1 MNTLE
6 LASGLSGRVVVTLG
20 GEAVAQVKDVVFD
33 GPAGRI
39 TGFTLSGRGLLAG
52 PMKRSLPFSGVHAI
66 GPSAVMIAGETVF
79 EDRDAVVGRGEAEHG
94 KVLGAPVLTE
104 HGTGIGTVAD
114 VVVETGASGR
124 VVGFEILAEDHL
136 DRRHRKVFV
145 PRGEALAV
153 SGEALVVPAHAQH
166 FVADDLPSFAAQAE
180 AFLTHT
186 RRPGGGRP
194 S

>member
-94 KVLGAPVLTE
+94 KVLGAGVVTQ
-104 HGTGIGTVAD
+104 HGTGIGTVAGRG
-114 VVVETGASGR
+114 VEWGGR
-124 VVGFEILAEDHL
+124 
-136 DRRHRKVFV
+136 
-145 PRGEALAV
+145 
-153 SGEALVVPAHAQH
+153 
-166 FVADDLPSFAAQAE
+166 
-180 AFLTHT
+180 
-186 RRPGGGRP
+186 GGGVG
-194 S
+194 